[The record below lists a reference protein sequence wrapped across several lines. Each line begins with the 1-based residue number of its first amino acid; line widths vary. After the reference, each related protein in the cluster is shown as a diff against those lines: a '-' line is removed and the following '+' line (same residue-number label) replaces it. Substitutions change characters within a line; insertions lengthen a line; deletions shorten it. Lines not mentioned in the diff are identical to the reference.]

1 MRFMQTSVC
10 LLRRTVCVTA
20 LMGVMASPA
29 SADLFD
35 LVYTG
40 NFSTAN
46 ALNLQGA
53 AAQNFAAPTP
63 FTITAL
69 FDTASPNIVAPV
81 GVPGF
86 VAYSPLSAVL
96 SVGGQDFNLTT
107 YNQNLVSGVTVTV
120 FDDTTPFGLTP
131 SGANHYGVG
140 IIANPLMDGA
150 GIVGDWVSA
159 SPTFSAAN
167 LVSTEFTGYT
177 GVGYGSGPLDP
188 NMNPTIVPMS
198 MTDAL
203 GQTWSLTLGNYDE
216 EFAQGAPLNTA
227 RITAVPEPGSLA
239 LLMGAGVTGAGFLL
253 RRRARRQ
260 RHQTA

>member
-1 MRFMQTSVC
+1 MRFMQKSAR
-10 LLRRTVCVTA
+10 LLGRTACVA
-20 LMGVMASPA
+20 VLAGVMASPA

-40 NFSTAN
+40 NFSVAN

-53 AAQNFAAPTP
+53 PTQNFAAPTP

-96 SVGGQDFNLTT
+96 SVGGLDYNLIT
-107 YNQNLVSGVTVTV
+107 YNQNPVSGITAAV
-120 FDDTTPFGLTP
+120 FDDTTPFGP
-131 SGANHYGVG
+131 GHYAVG

-167 LVSTEFTGYT
+167 LVSTEFTNYV

-188 NMNPTIVPMS
+188 SMNPTIVPIPL
-198 MTDAL
+198 TNAL
-203 GQTWSLTLGNYDE
+203 GQTWLLTLGNYDE

-239 LLMGAGVTGAGFLL
+239 LLMSAGVTGAGFLL
-253 RRRARRQ
+253 RRRARKHSR
-260 RHQTA
+260 QTA